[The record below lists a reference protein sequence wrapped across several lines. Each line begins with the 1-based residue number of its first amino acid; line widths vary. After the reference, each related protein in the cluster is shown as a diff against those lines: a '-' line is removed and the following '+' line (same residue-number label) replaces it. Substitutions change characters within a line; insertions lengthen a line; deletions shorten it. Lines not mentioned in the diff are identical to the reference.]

1 LIPEQAIVLRIAALL
16 FWGLCVVAD
25 SPQFSALSA
34 RFAPPQWLGSALVL
48 QNGIGF
54 LITVASI
61 VILSRVLPAWGASA
75 MWLLAPGP
83 LLGLWALRPLLTRAG
98 RDGAEASG

>member
-1 LIPEQAIVLRIAALL
+1 M
-16 FWGLCVVAD
+16 
-25 SPQFSALSA
+25 
-34 RFAPPQWLGSALVL
+34 L

-61 VILSRVLPAWGASA
+61 VIMSRALPAWGASA

-83 LLGLWALRPLLTRAG
+83 LLGLWALRPPLSRAG
-98 RDGAEASG
+98 RDGAESGG

>member
-1 LIPEQAIVLRIAALL
+1 MIPHSGSMCLLYPLIPERAVELRVAALL

-34 RFAPPQWLGSALVL
+34 RFAPPPWLGSALVL

-61 VILSRVLPAWGASA
+61 VIMRTSVARTRHRPQKSR
-75 MWLLAPGP
+75 
-83 LLGLWALRPLLTRAG
+83 
-98 RDGAEASG
+98 